1 MGTNVRIGGMDMPS
15 DRFNA
20 LIAVALEH
28 IRNTDPTDDEY
39 IQDYLRGFEDAIR
52 LAVEAEQRRA
62 N

>member
-1 MGTNVRIGGMDMPS
+1 MPS
-15 DRFNA
+15 DRFNV

-52 LAVEAEQRRA
+52 LAVEAEQRRV